1 MGDWHRDVTVPG
13 LLSGYTRTLAE
24 LRSRGVVRTSSAPAG
39 DYAEWLVARALNG
52 TVAEDKAAKSYDL
65 TLPDGRLV
73 QVKARVVTEPS
84 TPGQTQTS
92 PFRSWD
98 FDLAALVLLGGAD
111 YVPVLGI
118 LAPMVVVKQHTCRQ
132 RHVHGHIEYIR
143 PPLTTA
149 PGTEDITD
157 RLVDVAAGRPST

>member
-1 MGDWHRDVTVPG
+1 MGDWHRDATVPE
-13 LLSGYTRTLAE
+13 LLSGYARTLAE
-24 LRSRGVVRTSSAPAG
+24 LRSRGVVRTNNAPAG

-52 TVAEDKAAKSYDL
+52 AIADDKAAKSYDL

-73 QVKARVVTEPS
+73 QLKARVVSEPS
-84 TPGQTQTS
+84 APGQTQTS

-98 FDLAALVLLGGAD
+98 FDLAALVLLRGAD

-118 LAPMVVVKQHTCRQ
+118 LAPVAVVKQHV
-132 RHVHGHIEYIR
+132 RHQKHVNGHIAYIR

-149 PGTEDITD
+149 AGTEDITD
-157 RLVDVAAGRPST
+157 PLVDVAAG